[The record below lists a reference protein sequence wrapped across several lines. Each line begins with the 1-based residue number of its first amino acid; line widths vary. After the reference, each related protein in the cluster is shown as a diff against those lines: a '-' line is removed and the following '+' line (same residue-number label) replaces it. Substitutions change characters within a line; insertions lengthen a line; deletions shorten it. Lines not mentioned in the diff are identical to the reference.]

1 MSNNPYESW
10 IMDSDAPDA
19 THGPKMGGGI
29 NGLAIAS
36 LSFGILSITMLV
48 LGCCCMGFLVF
59 PMATGG
65 IAVLCG
71 YLSRSQ
77 IKREGG
83 DGAEL
88 ALGGLICGYVAI
100 GLSLTALV
108 AFAIVMLV
116 SSANELNQV
125 R

>member
-1 MSNNPYESW
+1 MMSNNPYEPG
-10 IMDSDAPDA
+10 MPDSDAPYR
-19 THGPKMGGGI
+19 PKMGRGT

-36 LSFGILSITMLV
+36 LSFGILGVTMLL
-48 LGCCCMGFLVF
+48 LGCCCVGFLVL
-59 PMATGG
+59 PIPTGG

-71 YLSRSQ
+71 HLSRSQ

-100 GLSLTALV
+100 GLSLTALI

-116 SSANELNQV
+116 SSANELNHLN
-125 R
+125 